1 MAETK
6 EKETKRAQGEGP
18 QADRPG
24 QGPKYVLDIEGKKI
38 EWDQPTIT
46 TEQIIGLGGWD
57 PSQGAILID
66 KDNVERTLQP
76 GEVVELQPGMGFSK
90 KVRFKRG

>member
-1 MAETK
+1 MAEAA
-6 EKETKRAQGEGP
+6 RAQEETEG
-18 QADRPG
+18 G
-24 QGPKYVLDIEGKKI
+24 QGPKYWLDVEGTQVP
-38 EWDQPTIT
+38 WDAPTII
-46 TEQIIGLGGWD
+46 TEQIIELGGWD

-76 GEVVELQPGMGFSK
+76 GEVVEVKPGMGFSK